1 MWTGGGA
8 NSYNTATVQNSLF
21 LLIPSKASSHSLY
34 CRATCHY
41 ELVWCILYTSKMQS
55 KHKKIW
61 MRLFRKS
68 LSRQISSEHVPKRP
82 TRPDTQIT
90 SKRSMKLEHVFTLQL
105 WEPVSAVVAR
115 EPRKA
120 RVRLSQR
127 KKRQRS
133 VVSSFCRLV
142 YCGKNVQTCCMS
154 PVKTHAA
161 SKPTR
166 SSRFACVQ
174 WGRYMVGLLM
184 QYL

>member
-8 NSYNTATVQNSLF
+8 NSYNTVTVQNSLF
-21 LLIPSKASSHSLY
+21 FLIPAKASSHSLY
-34 CRATCHY
+34 CRATCYY
-41 ELVWCILYTSKMQS
+41 ELIRCILYTSKMQS

-68 LSRQISSEHVPKRP
+68 PSRQISSEHVPKRP
-82 TRPDTQIT
+82 TRPDTQII

-115 EPRKA
+115 EPRKV

-127 KKRQRS
+127 KTAAFGSSIFLPSRLLRQ
-133 VVSSFCRLV
+133 
-142 YCGKNVQTCCMS
+142 NVQTCCLS
-154 PVKTHAA
+154 PVKTHSA

-174 WGRYMVGLLM
+174 WGRDMVGLLM